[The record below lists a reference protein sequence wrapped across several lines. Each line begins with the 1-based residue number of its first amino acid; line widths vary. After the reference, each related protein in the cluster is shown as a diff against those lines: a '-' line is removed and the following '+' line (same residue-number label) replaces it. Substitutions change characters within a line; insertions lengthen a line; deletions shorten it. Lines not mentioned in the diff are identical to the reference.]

1 MPLKVSTKGNEKLVR
16 LLKGVNADQELQQL
30 WAMANI
36 NAMDRIGMSDH
47 GAVHIQIVAN
57 ACVKILRLLVEA
69 GIEPDIV
76 KQHGMDKE
84 DAEVLVVLATCLHDI
99 GMAIHRDHHESYS
112 LILGYPKARKLL
124 GPIYREPE
132 LTIMISEVLH
142 AVIAHRGEERTLT
155 LEAGVVKVADA
166 LDMTEGRSRIPF
178 ESGEVN
184 IHAVSAMAVSKV
196 SLERGEDRP
205 VRVDV
210 QMNNS
215 SGIFQVDEL
224 LRRKLTN
231 SSLKPYVEISAWIE
245 DEGKEGERQLLEVYK
260 L

>member
-1 MPLKVSTKGNEKLVR
+1 MPLKVSTKGNAKLER
-16 LLKGVNADQELQQL
+16 LLQAVNADQELQEWWSL
-30 WAMANI
+30 ANI
-36 NAMDRIGMSDH
+36 NAVDRIGMSDH

-57 ACVKILRLLVEA
+57 ACVKILRLLGEA
-69 GIEPDIV
+69 GVDPSLV
-76 KQHGMDKE
+76 TQHGMTPE
-84 DAEVLVVLATCLHDI
+84 DAEVLVVLATCLHDV
-99 GMAIHRDHHESYS
+99 GMSVHRDHHETYS
-112 LILGYPKARKLL
+112 LILGYPKARALL
-124 GPIYREPE
+124 SSIYEEPQ
-132 LTIMISEVLH
+132 LTIMTAEVLH

-196 SLERGEDRP
+196 RIVRGDDRP

-224 LRRKLTN
+224 LRHKLMN
-231 SSLKPYVEISAWIE
+231 SSLKPYVEVSAWIE
-245 DEGKEGERQLLEVYK
+245 SEGTQGERRLLEVYK